1 MPRKTLFSTLL
12 VIFFTN
18 GVLVYPDAVDMAD
31 LGDQVDITLYLNAFL
46 KLGQYQLTN
55 YTPSPLEGRK

>member
-1 MPRKTLFSTLL
+1 MPRKTLFSTLP

-18 GVLVYPDAVDMAD
+18 GVLVYLDAVDMVD

-46 KLGQYQLTN
+46 KLGQFQLTN
-55 YTPSPLEGRK
+55 YIRSTLEGRK